1 MGPPHPS
8 SVCQSNNHLEAHSGT
23 TFLDETSPVRN
34 GFGVWPLVVEL
45 SHPWAVEISWCSPW
59 VAFWLLVPC
68 YGWIPYDHAHG
79 LQFHDDSTFGIDGCS
94 PQPHPPNSRPGFCW
108 GESWPVLPCEGHGAK
123 GRFLSP
129 LVPGC
134 SRLRPSSCN
143 REGFTLEKSTNTK
156 AMLKVWQFL
165 ASRNTIQIRNLG
177 KNGGTPWETRLS
189 AWPFFSTPLTPV
201 CAFGRSNQRIK
212 NAGC

>member
-94 PQPHPPNSRPGFCW
+94 PQPHPPNSRPDFCW
-108 GESWPVLPCEGHGAK
+108 GNHDPCFPVRDME
-123 GRFLSP
+123 LSRQVP
-129 LVPGC
+129 FPIWIQDETVLVQPV
-134 SRLRPSSCN
+134 
-143 REGFTLEKSTNTK
+143 
-156 AMLKVWQFL
+156 KV
-165 ASRNTIQIRNLG
+165 S
-177 KNGGTPWETRLS
+177 PWENPQKPRWCWKCGSCSLLEISFKLGILAKWRNAMGNQTFCV
-189 AWPFFSTPLTPV
+189 AFFFSTPLTPV

>member
-8 SVCQSNNHLEAHSGT
+8 SVCQSNNHSET

-108 GESWPVLPCEGHGAK
+108 GNHDPCFPVRDME
-123 GRFLSP
+123 LSP
-129 LVPGC
+129 LLPGWD
-134 SRLRPSSCN
+134 RP
-143 REGFTLEKSTNTK
+143 RATV
-156 AMLKVWQFL
+156 KVSPW
-165 ASRNTIQIRNLG
+165 
-177 KNGGTPWETRLS
+177 KNPQTPRRCWKCGS
-189 AWPFFSTPLTPV
+189 F
-201 CAFGRSNQRIK
+201 
-212 NAGC
+212 